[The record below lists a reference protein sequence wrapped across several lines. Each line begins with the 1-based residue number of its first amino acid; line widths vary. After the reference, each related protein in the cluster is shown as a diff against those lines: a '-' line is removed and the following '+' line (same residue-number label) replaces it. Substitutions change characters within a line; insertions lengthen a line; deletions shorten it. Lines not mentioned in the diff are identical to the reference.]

1 MTSETRRRAT
11 KRHAA
16 TANDRTT
23 SDCSSEPKSRVW
35 PRNQP
40 QLAPPSAT
48 TTPSA
53 ACPPWTE
60 SLRRPPCT
68 PGDRAPMPC
77 PVRDSTGRASLSN
90 GVHGGLSGKSSRA
103 GALPPFAEVERGLGP
118 AREVEAEALVEE
130 PPRDDPAALQDQF
143 ALGP

>member
-48 TTPSA
+48 STPN
-53 ACPPWTE
+53 E
-60 SLRRPPCT
+60 
-68 PGDRAPMPC
+68 M
-77 PVRDSTGRASLSN
+77 
-90 GVHGGLSGKSSRA
+90 
-103 GALPPFAEVERGLGP
+103 LPTFAIDNVDDVERGLSPLDGIIATAPLHSRRSRPHAMPGP
-118 AREVEAEALVEE
+118 RFDGARESIE
-130 PPRDDPAALQDQF
+130 R
-143 ALGP
+143 